1 MSAKSKPA
9 HLPTVQESIQ
19 EIVVEHAK
27 QHGGVSEKATQLLQL
42 PKHLKIAVLLPC
54 YNEEQTIAA
63 VVSNFRR
70 AIPNA
75 HIYVFDNASTD
86 RTSFMAQAAG
96 ATIIRETHKGKGHV
110 VRRMF
115 AEVEADIY
123 LMADGD
129 GTYDAASAP
138 ELIALMLRERAD
150 MAIGARANII
160 QDAGRKG
167 HAFGNRLFNG
177 LYKRLFSNDYQDIFS
192 GYRVFSRRFVKT
204 FPALSKGFEIE
215 TEMSVHASELA
226 IPVVEIELPYG
237 KRPEGST
244 SKLNSVRDGLK
255 ILNTFVKLLKETH
268 PVRFYGLLA
277 FATLSFSLALGMPII
292 ITYLETG
299 LVPRLPTA
307 ILSMGLALMFVM
319 LSACGMIL
327 DSVAQGRIEAKRLAY
342 LMQPAL
348 RLTPDY
354 VKNNDKQNNHN

>member
-1 MSAKSKPA
+1 MVAVRETVNYSNADQPVVKQVTQRVTQQNDVKGEISA
-9 HLPTVQESIQ
+9 
-19 EIVVEHAK
+19 
-27 QHGGVSEKATQLLQL
+27 QLLQI

-63 VVSNFRR
+63 VVSDFRR
-70 AIPNA
+70 AIPQA
-75 HIYVFDNASTD
+75 EIYVFDNASTD

-96 ATIIRETHKGKGHV
+96 ASVIRETHKGKGHV

-115 AEVEADIY
+115 AEVEADVY

-167 HAFGNRLFNG
+167 HAFGNRLFNS
-177 LYKRLFSNDYQDIFS
+177 LYKRLFSNDYKDIFS
-192 GYRVFSRRFVKT
+192 GYRVFSRRFVKS

-226 IPVVEIELPYG
+226 MPVVEIELPYG

-255 ILNTFVKLLKETH
+255 ILRTFVRLLKETH
-268 PVRFYGLLA
+268 PVRFYG
-277 FATLSFSLALGMPII
+277 SLALCAMLLSLGLGAPII
-292 ITYLETG
+292 MTYMETG
-299 LVPRLPTA
+299 LVPRFPTA
-307 ILSMGLALMFVM
+307 ILSMGLALMAVI

-327 DSVAQGRIEAKRLAY
+327 DSVAQGRIETKRLAY

-348 RLTPDY
+348 RTAPRSA
-354 VKNNDKQNNHN
+354 KNRHP